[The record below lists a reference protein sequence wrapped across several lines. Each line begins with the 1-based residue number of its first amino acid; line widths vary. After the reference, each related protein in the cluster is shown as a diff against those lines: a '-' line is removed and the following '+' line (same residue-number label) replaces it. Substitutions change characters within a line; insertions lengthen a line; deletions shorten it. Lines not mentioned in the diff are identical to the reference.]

1 MSWFFEILTSE
12 PVLLL
17 SFQILVF
24 ILDKTDHLDSVNAAL
39 SNTFHTPIAIR
50 SLCYAAKANRPHSSS
65 FLPTYFASNS
75 VLDEALTLIKTSFE
89 PFFKD
94 YDLLS
99 TAIIGSNRLLHK
111 TITFFFGAP
120 IVTQDNLPQT
130 ILIETAN
137 GPVRHF
143 PITLH
148 LPALVLDT
156 SLPKPEFVII
166 YRAEVFYVRDR
177 STPTASALSPRDP
190 NVQYL
195 MDSIISFRRA
205 MYSYTDKITT
215 TRTYEIID
223 SIFNAIVNLCFN
235 LLTIFVISLL
245 ISQVA
250 IAILK
255 SKFNFYYKKLQ
266 SFFNNDLANHLDFL
280 LVIILFF
287 SFLSL
292 IFFSSMIVNAPSI
305 NSLFLAT
312 LICFMGINLFLP
324 ALYLS
329 VYGSYFLAFLRGD
342 IKVIGTFS
350 LATKD
355 SITLFSFALRFIVQ
369 SIRLFL
375 VCCVIFLL
383 QEFVHTELGVNLS
396 SSLLSEGLRSSLRFL
411 FEFIDM
417 LIIVFLQLFAFVAIL
432 FWLFSFI
439 FTIKDDTIYEYVFG
453 KKKN

>member
-1 MSWFFEILTSE
+1 MSWFLEFLTSE
-12 PVLLL
+12 LTILIL
-17 SFQILVF
+17 FQVTAYV
-24 ILDKTDHLDSVNAAL
+24 LDKNDCIEPVNEVLTSTLHLPIVISHCTEPNSLPYSLKTTFGLVEVLEDAL
-39 SNTFHTPIAIR
+39 A
-50 SLCYAAKANRPHSSS
+50 
-65 FLPTYFASNS
+65 
-75 VLDEALTLIKTSFE
+75 LIKTSFE

-99 TAIIGSNRLLHK
+99 TALIGSNRLLHK
-111 TITFFFGAP
+111 TITFFFGTS
-120 IVTQDNLPQT
+120 ITTSDNLHQT
-130 ILIETAN
+130 IIINTVN
-137 GPVRHF
+137 GPVRYF
-143 PITLH
+143 PITLN

-166 YRAEVFYVRDR
+166 ERAEVFYVRDR
-177 STPTASALSPRDP
+177 STPTASSLSPRDP

-205 MYSYTDKITT
+205 LHSYTDKVTT
-215 TRTYEIID
+215 TRTYKIVD
-223 SIFNAIVNLCFN
+223 SIFNAFINLCFN
-235 LLTIFVISLL
+235 LLIIFLFSLIL
-245 ISQVA
+245 SQLLM
-250 IAILK
+250 AILK

-266 SFFNNDLANHLDFL
+266 AFFNNDLANHLDLL
-280 LVIILFF
+280 LVLILFF
-287 SFLSL
+287 AFLSL
-292 IFFSSMIVNAPSI
+292 IFFSTMIVNAPSI

-312 LICFMGINLFLP
+312 LICFMSINLFLP

-329 VYGSYFLAFLRGD
+329 VYGPYFLAFLRGD

-355 SITLFSFALRFIVQ
+355 TITLLSFVLRFIVQ

-396 SSLLSEGLRSSLRFL
+396 SSLLSDSLRSSLRFL

-432 FWLFSFI
+432 F
-439 FTIKDDTIYEYVFG
+439 
-453 KKKN
+453 